1 MPKLSTALL
10 FICGS
15 LLSFTATGTA
25 IVTGIF
31 KNALPN
37 DRVEIFVPHYYAD
50 GRSDTY
56 RAILGAQNE
65 FALAVEVP
73 EPQLV
78 FLVHNEERLPLFLE
92 PADSLHIRTDLFQF
106 PLVASFL
113 GRAAQ
118 NNRLLLEFFRQNA
131 PDFNEF
137 NNLQFKIGQTWV
149 SVEPMVNVAM
159 EEMTPIDFRAHLDKR
174 RLAGF
179 AQLDEFWVGNPGA
192 LTNAFKDWLTTD
204 ILYYWA
210 YHLLVYGEVYKNRHG
225 IQPDFFEFLGETPL
239 SNEWISNDF
248 YRQFLQAYLARHMA
262 TAGVSGG
269 YFAAQY
275 KKTTELLEGKAQAYV
290 QSELI
295 KNAFSAER
303 YQEILPLYTQFL
315 QQNRYRVFD
324 QKVAPLYEKSV
335 RISPGV
341 VAPVFTGKDFDG
353 DNLSLGQFRGKVVYV
368 NFWATWCAACL
379 QKMDFFDG
387 FAADLKAKGVEIV
400 NISVD
405 EQADR
410 WRSTLTERRYKGYHL
425 LSSGGFEFNIAKA
438 FGVEA
443 VPQYF
448 IVDKN
453 GAFTAKPLISQPD
466 DIRRHLLELLDGR
479 Q

>member
-1 MPKLSTALL
+1 MSKTSFVFLFFLLALSH
-10 FICGS
+10 
-15 LLSFTATGTA
+15 FTATGTA
-25 IVTGIF
+25 IVSGIF

-56 RAILGAQNE
+56 RAILGPQSE
-65 FALAVEVP
+65 FYMEVETP

-78 FLVHNEERLPLFLE
+78 FLIHNEDRMPLFLE
-92 PADSLHIRTDLFQF
+92 PNDSLHIRADLFQF
-106 PLVASFL
+106 PLVATFL

-137 NNLQFKIGQTWV
+137 NNLRFKIAQTWV
-149 SVEPMVNVAM
+149 SIEAPINTAM
-159 EEMTPIDFRAHLDKR
+159 EEMAPIDFKAFMDKR

-179 AQLDEFWVGNPGA
+179 AQLDEFWTGNPGA
-192 LTNAFKDWLTTD
+192 LSNPFKDWLSTE
-204 ILYYWA
+204 ILYNWA
-210 YHLLVYGEVYKNRHG
+210 YHLLVYGEVYKNRHKV
-225 IQPDFFEFLGETPL
+225 QPDFFEFLYEAPL
-239 SNEWISNDF
+239 SNDWVSNDF
-248 YRQFLQAYLARHMA
+248 YRQFLHAFLARQMA
-262 TAGVSGG
+262 TSAVTNQYFSGQYGKAGD
-269 YFAAQY
+269 
-275 KKTTELLEGKAQAYV
+275 LLEGKARAYA

-295 KNAFSAER
+295 KSAFSAER

-315 QQNRYRVFD
+315 QNNRYPMFD
-324 QKVAPLYEKSV
+324 QKITALYEKSV

-341 VAPVFTGKDFDG
+341 TAPVFTGKDFSG
-353 DNLSLGQFRGKVVYV
+353 DNLSLGQLRGKVVYV

-379 QKMDFFDG
+379 KKMDFFDG
-387 FAADLKAKGVEIV
+387 FATDLKSKGVEIV
-400 NISVD
+400 NISID
-405 EQADR
+405 DNADR
-410 WRSTLTERRYKGYHL
+410 WRSALSERRYKGYHL
-425 LSSGGFEFNIAKA
+425 LSSGGFEYNIAKA

-453 GAFTAKPLISQPD
+453 GAFTAKPFANQPD
-466 DIRRHLLELLDGR
+466 DIRKYLLEVLGKR